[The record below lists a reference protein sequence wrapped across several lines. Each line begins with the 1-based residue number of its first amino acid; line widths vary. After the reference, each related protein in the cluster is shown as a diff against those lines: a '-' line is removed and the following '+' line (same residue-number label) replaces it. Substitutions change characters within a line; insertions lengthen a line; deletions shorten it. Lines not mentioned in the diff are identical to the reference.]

1 MAATALILTSC
12 TSDEPTPEKPSQ
24 PEPAPE
30 VPGGEPGDTIAV
42 KLGY

>member
-24 PEPAPE
+24 PEPVPE
-30 VPGGEPGDTIAV
+30 VPGEPGDTIAV